1 MPSVL
6 WTSLRSHSP
15 HGNLLLVGLPST
27 HDIAQ
32 FRRRMSLR
40 FLLVAGLFMLLTP
53 GSQIWT
59 LGPWRRLGRVR
70 RSCHGLYA
78 SSSMALTTGRSV
90 LKGAGL
96 QSHGKLIL
104 CNRPPAAC
112 RHMMVCWTKFPTC
125 FPHALLARLDW
136 IGLVL
141 LYGRHY
147 VRVRVLRSTTFG
159 KTTFLSLTSFVFSC
173 AVCNPAAVPL
183 LTSLTL
189 AHLFGPRFCSKRR
202 FVTSGASGRLVVTSL
217 SGPSLRC
224 FVVWSG
230 YATAFGCIRV
240 RLRTSWLLRCPKP
253 WLVWPSPLMPIRCLA
268 WTVST
273 RSARLSS
280 LRLAGAPLLRFPGLL
295 DGARRCN
302 PTR

>member
-15 HGNLLLVGLPST
+15 HGNLLLVGLHPRHRPVSS
-27 HDIAQ
+27 AYV
-32 FRRRMSLR
+32 SR
-40 FLLVAGLFMLLTP
+40 FLLVAGLFMLPTP

-59 LGPWRRLGRVR
+59 LGPWRRLGPVH

-104 CNRPPAAC
+104 CNRPPAAR
-112 RHMMVCWTKFPTC
+112 RHMMVCCPSGA
-125 FPHALLARLDW
+125 PRLDRAR
-136 IGLVL
+136 VA
-141 LYGRHY
+141 
-147 VRVRVLRSTTFG
+147 VRQTLCQGAGPAIYHVRQDDL
-159 KTTFLSLTSFVFSC
+159 FVADELFYC
-173 AVCNPAAVPL
+173 AVWNP
-183 LTSLTL
+183 
-189 AHLFGPRFCSKRR
+189 
-202 FVTSGASGRLVVTSL
+202 TSGASGRLLVTSL

-224 FVVWSG
+224 FVNFSTWTVWSG

-240 RLRTSWLLRCPKP
+240 RLRTSRWLHCPKP
-253 WLVWPSPLMPIRCLA
+253 LLVWPSLFMPIRCLA

-273 RSARLSS
+273 RSARLFVAATG
-280 LRLAGAPLLRFPGLL
+280 RGPPLALPKVAGRSTTLQPHKVISRKRKADVPAQTLHTFF
-295 DGARRCN
+295 RRI
-302 PTR
+302 TRK